1 MKFAYKNFPL
11 ISEKLFWDY
20 EIVKVELYPISDEE
34 YNDCLKTLEE
44 YSVDDKMLWDLHKI
58 YANCKRL
65 VKRKVRENKKLAK
78 TGHNKIYDETLIKEC
93 VKAYKQFQVENEKN
107 YKKWQANRWVGENM
121 EVIVGDDL
129 NNCEFE
135 NIEEAYKK
143 YYEMQ
148 KEIINQRKAID
159 EEELRMTKHYNSWKC
174 A

>member
-1 MKFAYKNFPL
+1 MKFAYKNIPL
-11 ISEKLFWDY
+11 ISEKLLWDY
-20 EIVKVELYPISDEE
+20 EIVEVELYPISDEE
-34 YNDCLKTLEE
+34 YNDCLKTMEE
-44 YSVDDKMLWDLHKI
+44 YALDDKMLWDLCKI

-65 VKRKVRENKKLAK
+65 VKRKVRENK
-78 TGHNKIYDETLIKEC
+78 IYDETLIKEC
-93 VKAYKQFQVENEKN
+93 LEAYKQFQGESEKI

-159 EEELRMTKHYNSWKC
+159 EEELRMAKHYNSWKC